1 MKDKNLI
8 YLGILGPI
16 VFWFT
21 TIICGLMIDDYNHL
35 SNLVSELGAL
45 NTKPQYLF
53 SAGLVLCSVLNVLFV
68 IGLYRVCRNKNI
80 SVIPVVVLL
89 FFSFLA
95 GPGIVPMPLRLH
107 GIVGIPFP
115 LMMFSPL
122 LALIFWRKYEN
133 ELKIRFGAAT
143 GLIIMLL
150 GFLIFFPDILSEY
163 FGLKQRFLYLGWSV
177 WSTYLAYR
185 FLQLNFI
192 PIRIKDKE
200 NAL

>member
-1 MKDKNLI
+1 MKEKNLI
-8 YLGILGPI
+8 YLGIVGPL

-21 TIICGLMIDDYNHL
+21 TIICGLMIEDYNHL
-35 SNLVSELGAL
+35 SDLVSELGAL

-53 SAGLVLCSVLNVLFV
+53 STGLVLCSVLNVLFV

-107 GIVGIPFP
+107 GLVGIPFP
-115 LMMFSPL
+115 LMMLSPL
-122 LALIFWRKYEN
+122 LALILWRKYEN
-133 ELKIRFGAAT
+133 ELKIRFGAAL
-143 GLIIMLL
+143 GLIMMLL
-150 GFLIFFPDILSEY
+150 GFLIFIPNILPEY
-163 FGLKQRFLYLGWSV
+163 FGLKQRFLYLGWTI

-185 FLQLNFI
+185 FLQLSMK
-192 PIRIKDKE
+192 PILIKD
-200 NAL
+200 

>member
-1 MKDKNLI
+1 MKGENLI
-8 YLGILGPI
+8 FFGIIGPI

-53 SAGLVLCSVLNVLFV
+53 STGLVLCSVLNVFFV
-68 IGLYRVCRNKNI
+68 IGLYRVCRKKNI

-133 ELKIRFGAAT
+133 ELKIRSGAAI
-143 GLIIMLL
+143 GLIMMLL
-150 GFLIFFPDILSEY
+150 GFLVFMPNILAEN
-163 FGLKQRFLYLGWSV
+163 FGLKQRFLYLGWTI

-185 FLQLNFI
+185 FLQLSMK
-192 PIRIKDKE
+192 PILIKD
-200 NAL
+200 

>member
-1 MKDKNLI
+1 MKEKNLI
-8 YLGILGPI
+8 YLGIIGPI

-45 NTKPQYLF
+45 DTKPQYLF
-53 SAGLVLCSVLNVLFV
+53 STGLVLCSVLNVLFV

-133 ELKIRFGAAT
+133 ELKIRFGAAI
-143 GLIIMLL
+143 GLIMMLL
-150 GFLIFFPDILSEY
+150 GFLVFMPNILAEN
-163 FGLKQRFLYLGWSV
+163 FGLKQRFLYLGWTI

-185 FLQLNFI
+185 FLQLSMKLRL
-192 PIRIKDKE
+192 IRD
-200 NAL
+200 

>member
-53 SAGLVLCSVLNVLFV
+53 STGLVLCSVLNILFV

-122 LALIFWRKYEN
+122 LALIVWRKYEN

-150 GFLIFFPDILSEY
+150 GFLIFFPNILSEY

-177 WSTYLAYR
+177 
-185 FLQLNFI
+185 
-192 PIRIKDKE
+192 
-200 NAL
+200 

>member
-1 MKDKNLI
+1 MKEKNLI
-8 YLGILGPI
+8 YLGIIGPI

-45 NTKPQYLF
+45 DTKPQYLF
-53 SAGLVLCSVLNVLFV
+53 STGLVLCSVLNVLFV

-133 ELKIRFGAAT
+133 ELKIRFGAAI
-143 GLIIMLL
+143 GLIMMLL
-150 GFLIFFPDILSEY
+150 GFLVFMPNILAEN
-163 FGLKQRFLYLGWSV
+163 FGLKQRFLYLGWTI

-185 FLQLNFI
+185 LLQLSMKLRL
-192 PIRIKDKE
+192 IRD
-200 NAL
+200 